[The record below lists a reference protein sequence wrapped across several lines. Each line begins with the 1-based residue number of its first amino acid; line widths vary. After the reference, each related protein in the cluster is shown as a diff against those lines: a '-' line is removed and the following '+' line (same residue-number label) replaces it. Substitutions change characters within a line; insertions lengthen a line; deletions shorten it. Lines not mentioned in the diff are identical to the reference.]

1 LKVLLGLDGFEPS
14 IEAMALLQKIGN
26 VSDVKVTLASVT
38 PTGVLAPEHLLLALD
53 PIEVRRQASVDIVDS
68 GVSRLRTDGFEA
80 TGAVLEGGPAKELV
94 SFINK
99 EWFDVTIIG
108 TGRRTWLGSILLG
121 STSSYLLH
129 NSPSSVLVVHRAPR
143 ESGKAQILVATDGS
157 RGAEFG
163 MSAVLGL
170 ADRDKVQITTISAG
184 TASDPLVESN
194 RAAAA
199 QSNQPDQQTPEDILM
214 ERAQHHARTATQ
226 RFTDAGFDASSRAVV
241 GNPAEAILKEIDNT
255 NADLI
260 VVGSRGTGPLRR
272 ALLGSVSDAVVRHS
286 PATLVGRR
294 HSQ

>member
-1 LKVLLGLDGFEPS
+1 
-14 IEAMALLQKIGN
+14 
-26 VSDVKVTLASVT
+26 
-38 PTGVLAPEHLLLALD
+38 
-53 PIEVRRQASVDIVDS
+53 
-68 GVSRLRTDGFEA
+68 LRTDGFEA
-80 TGAVLEGGPAKELV
+80 TGAVLEGGPGKELV

-121 STSSYLLH
+121 STSSFLLH
-129 NSPSSVLVVHRAPR
+129 NSPSSVLVVHQAPK

-170 ADRDKVQITTISAG
+170 ADRDKVQITTISVG
-184 TASDPLVESN
+184 TTPDPLVASN
-194 RAAAA
+194 RVATA
-199 QSNQPDQQTPEDILM
+199 QSGKQSTEEILM

-226 RFTDAGFDASSRAVV
+226 RFTDAGFHASSRAAI

-255 NADLI
+255 NADLV

-272 ALLGSVSDAVVRHS
+272 ALMGSVSDAVVRHA

-294 HSQ
+294 HSR